1 MRAVDLRHRR
11 PDAVAG
17 GAGSPVTAEIVSGVT
32 QPPPRRPRKRSA
44 TRSVTLADVAAAA
57 GVSAQTVSRVVRA
70 PCRSRRDA
78 GPVHDCRRLRNP
90 EAGDAVAQG
99 ADDDPA
105 PRPSGA
111 STPRRIRRVR
121 PTGRPRP
128 G

>member
-1 MRAVDLRHRR
+1 M
-11 PDAVAG
+11 
-17 GAGSPVTAEIVSGVT
+17 
-32 QPPPRRPRKRSA
+32 
-44 TRSVTLADVAAAA
+44 TLADVAAAA